1 MDEGNYIFKG
11 LFYATGQYYPYQPYG
26 FLSNKM
32 PMSFLIP
39 GWILQFF
46 ERGITAPRI
55 YALLVSILFLIGLFL
70 LIRRETNFSFALLGV
85 WVFALNPIFIKTY
98 SLAISQGLV
107 ACLFVWSLYFYF
119 GKTRNQIQIL
129 IGSLLTSLVVMSRE
143 NMIPVIVFLWVYI
156 FVRHRKNLWIAV
168 LASLAPIIF
177 IHILYFPNIMVNW
190 VKWIPFEPIKETLYD
205 WLGVTLPN
213 SISEKVN
220 GPNLFSRITALF
232 EGIKINLWIF
242 LSFLL
247 AIISLLSK
255 RIKDKRFE
263 VLSLSLL
270 FTLLI
275 LMHAW
280 ASVGKNYCIYCF
292 QIYLSFFN
300 FLGVFIFSL
309 TMYECKVSQFKNPK
323 WVVAGFSLISFI
335 AITFSSYEDMYRSP
349 IYRWLDENFWKFPL
363 PRIKD
368 FRLAEGTM
376 NIKAI
381 LINKFDWDI
390 EFALKTLFPIFS
402 VAMIVLIIFFLSY
415 LVVKI
420 LNNKRS
426 KFSNPQLWNQM
437 IVVNLLIILLLSPT
451 FLGGN
456 SAYPFQCQPNV
467 IESINA
473 AGQTLARTIEPG
485 SMVDWRSSDSPI
497 LMLYLQDIKLHPP
510 QLNNEYSYMNSSDTE
525 LVERMG
531 WWNEELSM
539 RWLMESDYLIVS
551 PRDINDDLKL
561 QLQQYYTM
569 AGPSIY
575 LYTCDTETMNLR
587 VYRRNK

>member
-1 MDEGNYIFKG
+1 M
-11 LFYATGQYYPYQPYG
+11 
-26 FLSNKM
+26 
-32 PMSFLIP
+32 
-39 GWILQFF
+39 
-46 ERGITAPRI
+46 
-55 YALLVSILFLIGLFL
+55 
-70 LIRRETNFSFALLGV
+70 
-85 WVFALNPIFIKTY
+85 
-98 SLAISQGLV
+98 
-107 ACLFVWSLYFYF
+107 
-119 GKTRNQIQIL
+119 
-129 IGSLLTSLVVMSRE
+129 VMSRE

-168 LASLAPIIF
+168 LASLTPIIF

-190 VKWIPFEPIKETLYD
+190 VKWVPFEPIKKTLYD
-205 WLGVTLPN
+205 WLGVTLPKN
-213 SISEKVN
+213 IATNDST
-220 GPNLFSRITALF
+220 PHLFSRITALF

-255 RIKDKRFE
+255 KIKDRRFE

-309 TMYECKVSQFKNPK
+309 SMYECKVLQLKNPK

-402 VAMIVLIIFFLSY
+402 IALIVLIIFFLSY

-420 LNNKRS
+420 LNNKRF
-426 KFSNPQLWNQM
+426 KFSNQQFWNQM

-467 IESINA
+467 IESMNA

-497 LMLYLQDIKLHPP
+497 LMLYLKDIKLHPP
-510 QLNNEYSYMNSSDTE
+510 QLNNQYSYVNSSDTE

-551 PRDINDDLKL
+551 PRDINEDLKL
-561 QLQQYYTM
+561 QLQKYYTM
-569 AGPSIY
+569 VGPSIY